1 MKTAAIEIEDKV
13 NQLLAVL
20 DNDIRHIQNN
30 LSRLNELRGFI
41 VKRDDASLQKLLE
54 NIRSESGGYRENEL
68 KRNSLRKELAAA
80 LGCDFRQMTLS
91 RLEAELPD
99 EMKLQVAQKR
109 TELKTLAEKLKNE
122 HISTVMLLSDCAR
135 FNSTLLKS
143 VLELGRTGTITY
155 SSRGFVRRQ
164 DDSAFMNLQL

>member
-1 MKTAAIEIEDKV
+1 LV
-13 NQLLAVL
+13 
-20 DNDIRHIQNN
+20 
-30 LSRLNELRGFI
+30 

-68 KRNSLRKELAAA
+68 KRQSLRKELAIA
-80 LGCDFRQMTLS
+80 LVCDFRQMTLS
-91 RLEAELPD
+91 RLETELPD
-99 EMKLQVAQKR
+99 EMKSQVAQKR
-109 TELKTLAEKLKNE
+109 TELKTLAEKLRNE

-143 VLELGRTGTITY
+143 VLELGQTGTITY
-155 SSRGFVRRQ
+155 SSRGLARRQ